1 VLKLLLHAV
10 LKLLLMLL
18 GTLVETVLWLW
29 KDGLCLWKDGLLLKL
44 RWGTPGAEW
53 GLLLLLRLLRLQVGD
68 GRGRMMI
75 VQKTCH
81 HLLNLIHKLHPLN

>member
-1 VLKLLLHAV
+1 V

-18 GTLVETVLWLW
+18 GTLVESVVWL
-29 KDGLCLWKDGLLLKL
+29 LQNVHRWKDGLLLKL

-53 GLLLLLRLLRLQVGD
+53 GLLLLLRLLLQVGD

-75 VQKTCH
+75 VQKTGH
-81 HLLNLIHKLHPLN
+81 HLLNLIHKLHRLN